1 MKSFWDVPFRYFTLT
16 LLIIFILAGIWYIR
30 EIFQPLLTAAL
41 IAYFLSPAVNF
52 LSTRFRLQRKLA
64 ANLVYFLVLAL
75 LIALPLI
82 ILPIVLGEIQ
92 GILSDFDRALD
103 GLQFALQ
110 EPIRLGNMRIYLSGL
125 LSSLR
130 QNMNSGIVPRPEDA
144 IRILE
149 STSRNFLWLLVTLVS
164 AYYLMTDWTRLRH
177 WLIQLAPP
185 EEQPNLD
192 RLYREIRKI
201 WLDYL
206 NGQVRLIVI
215 LALMYSLAWWA
226 IGLPGAPI
234 IGTLAG
240 VLNLLPEIGPASAAI
255 LATLLAFLEGSLFLP
270 VSNLWFALITLG
282 VYLLLNNFKTIWLQ
296 PRILGH
302 SVLLHEGLVF
312 VAIVTAIILWGALG
326 VLIIV
331 PLLATIGVLGRY
343 LRRRL
348 LGLPPFDDPTSA
360 SLPTS
365 QPGAAP
371 QAESNP
377 SSYSA

>member
-16 LLIIFILAGIWYIR
+16 LLIILILAAIWYIR
-30 EIFQPLLTAAL
+30 EIFQPLLSAAL

-52 LSTRFRLQRKLA
+52 LTTRFHLQRKLA

-75 LIALPLI
+75 LIALPII

-110 EPIRLGNMRIYLSGL
+110 EPVRIGNMRIYLSGL

-149 STSRNFLWLLVTLVS
+149 ITSRNFLWLLVILVS
-164 AYYLMTDWTRLRH
+164 AYYLMTDWERLRH
-177 WLIQLAPP
+177 WLIRLAPP
-185 EEQPNLD
+185 EEQPNLN

-201 WLDYL
+201 WLGYL
-206 NGQVRLIVI
+206 NGQIRLIVI

-226 IGLPGAPI
+226 IGLPGAFL

-255 LATLLAFLEGSLFLP
+255 LATLVAFLEGSLFLP
-270 VSNLWFALITLG
+270 VSNLWFAIITLG
-282 VYLLLNNFKTIWLQ
+282 VYLLLNNIKTIWLQ

-348 LGLPPFDDPTSA
+348 LGLPPFDDPASD

-371 QAESNP
+371 QAESTPP
-377 SSYSA
+377 SYPA